1 MNMLKKVTA
10 VILLLMGTY
19 IHKNFAQ
26 SAPDSTVTDTLPS
39 FDSYLQK
46 ADLSQ
51 ARPFPYPKTNPANI
65 RMYAR
70 IWRVIDLADS
80 SNAILA
86 IPGHSLMEAIMKGL
100 TTGKLTPYEKDDF
113 KKKLTAKQGSMRF
126 TDSVLVPKFDKDGNQ
141 ISSKMVLNDFNPDR
155 ITRFRIEE
163 DVYFDRQRGKVDTR
177 IIGLAPMMNITGTA
191 DLPANMASAP
201 AFWLYF
207 PQLRFAL
214 VQEDVS
220 EPDKGIFDVT
230 LDDVFMQQKFSAY
243 LIRQFS
249 PGNAESGQLDPGSP
263 EALKLQQKIA
273 DLKKNIWKN
282 PRGINDKNLV
292 NQTQNNKEEKP

>member
-1 MNMLKKVTA
+1 MLKKVTA
-10 VILLLMGTY
+10 VILLLMGTC

-26 SAPDSTVTDTLPS
+26 ALSDSAVTDTLPS

-51 ARPFPYPKTNPANI
+51 ARPFPYPKSNPASI
-65 RMYAR
+65 RLYAR

-80 SNAILA
+80 SNAILS

-100 TTGKLTPYEKDDF
+100 MKGKLTPYEKDDF

-177 IIGLAPMMNITGTA
+177 IIGLAPMMNITGSA
-191 DLPANMASAP
+191 DLPANMSSAP